1 MNCERGSRGVSFSAS
16 SLVMFYLPK
25 MQWVRAVLLLS
36 KPSCV
41 CICVFGGREK
51 WGARASISTCIHS
64 PDPTDAFLPSFF
76 ASVSLPQT
84 FFAPAAALPELFP
97 LPSDSFSAV
106 VRLSPLP
113 CSFLL
118 RIPHSLSLWLVRTLP
133 LLLPH
138 SLSGLP

>member
-1 MNCERGSRGVSFSAS
+1 MLELLFQHVFTPLTPQMLS
-16 SLVMFYLPK
+16 SPL
-25 MQWVRAVLLLS
+25 
-36 KPSCV
+36 
-41 CICVFGGREK
+41 
-51 WGARASISTCIHS
+51 
-64 PDPTDAFLPSFF
+64 FF